1 MSTYRYK
8 HPPLGKQAQVIE
20 DHWRDVCHALLC
32 RPGTGKSKMAIDHA
46 GKLFYNNKVFALV
59 VVAPNGV
66 HRQWVEDAIPT
77 HISPDVPWTGGAY
90 STGMGKR
97 ALDLLSRKLRT
108 KDKCLRILT
117 ISFEGLQTPTGSKLA
132 TAFLR
137 DFVGFSMVV
146 VDESHRVSNTKSAGY
161 RAAFKL
167 TRAAS
172 YRRIAT
178 GTLLRQNPFSAF
190 GQFELMGS
198 NLLGFSNLSTFKS
211 MFAEM
216 LPPTHGLVKK
226 IAKDFQEKTGRKITP
241 QIQAKDEDDRPVYKN
256 LAYLRKCLEPWS
268 SFMTLAD
275 VSGTE
280 PVIMASTRYVSLTP
294 ELRRLYDDLVEHG
307 IADAPQG
314 ELTVDGT
321 LALATRLAQ
330 VAGGFCPS
338 DDDPDPATVEGGN
351 PKLEELQLILEE
363 IGPDEKVIVW
373 CKFRAELRAVA
384 LWLAGYY
391 GLDSVVEYH
400 GDVSARDRAENKA
413 RFTTDPSCKYFV
425 GQQKAGG
432 TGLDGLQ
439 AVCKYMIFYSNDYS
453 YLDREQ
459 AVARA
464 ARTGGSPVVNTIDIM
479 ATGTV
484 DADIVKCMQSAEDVH
499 EAVLR
504 RSITRKWF

>member
-1 MSTYRYK
+1 MTYRYRL
-8 HPPLGKQAQVIE
+8 PPLGKQAEVIE

-46 GKLFYNNKVFALV
+46 GKLFYDNKVFALV

-66 HRQWVEDAIPT
+66 HQQWIADAIPT

-97 ALDLLSRKLRT
+97 ALDLLQRQLRT

-132 TAFLR
+132 TAFVS

-178 GTLLRQNPFSAF
+178 GTLLRQNPFSAY
-190 GQFELMGS
+190 GQFELLGH
-198 NLLGFSNLSTFKS
+198 NLLGFSNLSAFKS

-216 LPPTHGLVKK
+216 LPPSHGLVKK

-241 QIQAKDEDDRPVYKN
+241 QIQAKDAEDRPIYKN

-280 PVIMASTRYVSLTP
+280 PTILASTRYVTLTP
-294 ELRRLYDDLVEHG
+294 EQRKLYDDLVEHG

-321 LALATRLAQ
+321 LALSTRLAQ

-338 DDDPDPATVEGGN
+338 DDDPRAAPVPGGN
-351 PKLEELQLILEE
+351 PKLDELLAILEE
-363 IGPDEKVIVW
+363 IGPDEKVIIW
-373 CKFRAELRAVA
+373 AKFKAELYGIADA
-384 LWLAGYY
+384 LRKSATIA
-391 GLDSVVEYH
+391 EYH
-400 GDVSARDRAENKA
+400 GDVSPAQRSASKSM
-413 RFTTDPSCKYFV
+413 FITDPTCKYFV

-439 AVCKYMIFYSNDYS
+439 AVCRYMIFYSNDYS

-479 ATGTV
+479 ATGTI